1 MRDQRDPQAL
11 GERIENHRA
20 AMSPWHR
27 ERGLSQYIDVMD
39 LSVPD
44 YDGGG
49 LMSNDPALHHS
60 KVKQDAYI
68 ESDGGE

>member
-1 MRDQRDPQAL
+1 MKDLRDPQAL
-11 GERIENHRA
+11 GETLLLYRSGA
-20 AMSPWHR
+20 PLAS
-27 ERGLSQYIDVMD
+27 LSQEADRHVWM
-39 LSVPD
+39 LSRVPD

-60 KVKQDAYI
+60 RTPQTQLV

>member
-1 MRDQRDPQAL
+1 MRDLRDPQAL
-11 GERIENHRA
+11 GERIEKHRA
-20 AMSPWHR
+20 AMAPWHR
-27 ERGLSQYIDVMD
+27 EQPLSQYIDVMD
-39 LSVPD
+39 LAVPD

-60 KVKQDAYI
+60 RTPQTQLV